1 MYLPMFPPSLISL
14 YECDSQRGKLRAI
27 DTTEIN
33 EQKIT
38 AHVQA
43 NFQEVS
49 RVMKGETAM
58 PFR

>member
-1 MYLPMFPPSLISL
+1 MFPPSLISL
-14 YECDSQRGKLRAI
+14 YECDSQRGKMRAI
-27 DTTEIN
+27 DTIETN